1 MYKKKRW
8 ICVAWLLVMMLLL
21 CACGNLETGKNQG
34 EVAENDKIQIGM
46 SFDSFVIER
55 WQRDRDIF
63 VSTAKELGAE
73 VNVQNA
79 NGDLEQQ
86 KKQIN
91 YFIDKGMDVIVVIC
105 IDSKGL
111 TEEVQRAKDAGI
123 KIIAYDRLLQNTDID
138 LYISFDNER
147 VGTMMGEA
155 LLENGLAGGNVLML
169 GGSAVDSNVAMVE
182 KGFRKVM
189 EDNQVTIL
197 DSMHAD
203 GWKAELAGAYIYDH
217 MDVVSEADA
226 IMCGNDD
233 LASKV
238 VHALKEKR
246 LAGDIMVV
254 GQDADLEACQRIVEG
269 TQVMTVYKPVEKMS
283 QKAAER
289 AVLLAKGEPL
299 PEGDTVTIEN
309 GKYEVP
315 YIGLEPISVDK
326 NNMNDVIIGSG
337 FHLKEDVYLKQ
348 FQELDPQDAED
359 IEKVIKG
366 SGQTIRKRPYAD
378 TWVKYLKS
386 KGYHVYILSNYSSYM
401 LDHTKKELTFRREM
415 DGEVFSCYAKQ
426 LKPDAE
432 IYQIILNKYQLKPEE
447 CVFIDDRPENCR
459 GAQEQGIHTICFKDF
474 KQVTA
479 DLEKLGVK

>member
-1 MYKKKRW
+1 MYKKKRR
-8 ICVAWLLVMMLLL
+8 ICVAWLLGMMLLL
-21 CACGNLETGKNQG
+21 CACGNLETGKDQG

-155 LLENGLAGGNVLML
+155 LVENGLAGGNVLML

-203 GWKAELAGAYIYDH
+203 GWKAELAGTYIYDH
-217 MDVVSEADA
+217 MDIFSEADA

-283 QKAAER
+283 QKAAEC

-337 FHLKEDVYLKQ
+337 FHLKEDVYLNI
-348 FQELDPQDAED
+348 P
-359 IEKVIKG
+359 
-366 SGQTIRKRPYAD
+366 S
-378 TWVKYLKS
+378 
-386 KGYHVYILSNYSSYM
+386 
-401 LDHTKKELTFRREM
+401 EM
-415 DGEVFSCYAKQ
+415 PK
-426 LKPDAE
+426 
-432 IYQIILNKYQLKPEE
+432 
-447 CVFIDDRPENCR
+447 
-459 GAQEQGIHTICFKDF
+459 
-474 KQVTA
+474 
-479 DLEKLGVK
+479 